1 MPVAISRS
9 IAGVCVGVDRTGV
22 LHALHAATKS
32 AGQFHEWLLTQ
43 RELGVEVEAKL
54 LTNAA
59 GASVT
64 YRHIAD
70 AVRELADT
78 GAYDVLFLYFSGHGI
93 VQGGYDSPRRSV
105 TVRLAVYALSQLG
118 IGDRSSST
126 RVLRQENARRITSS
140 GLKQRLKGA
149 PWRDSGARRQRLV
162 NHKFGELQN
171 VGLGLIGEALGDGQ
185 FGDTVDH

>member
-59 GASVT
+59 GASMT

-78 GAYDVLFLYFSGHGI
+78 GACDVLFLYFFG
-93 VQGGYDSPRRSV
+93 PRNRSRR
-105 TVRLAVYALSQLG
+105 VRLAAPVRNSPSCCIRPESAWHRGS
-118 IGDRSSST
+118 
-126 RVLRQENARRITSS
+126 
-140 GLKQRLKGA
+140 KQFNSRATTGERASHNQFRLETA
-149 PWRDSGARRQRLV
+149 
-162 NHKFGELQN
+162 
-171 VGLGLIGEALGDGQ
+171 
-185 FGDTVDH
+185 T